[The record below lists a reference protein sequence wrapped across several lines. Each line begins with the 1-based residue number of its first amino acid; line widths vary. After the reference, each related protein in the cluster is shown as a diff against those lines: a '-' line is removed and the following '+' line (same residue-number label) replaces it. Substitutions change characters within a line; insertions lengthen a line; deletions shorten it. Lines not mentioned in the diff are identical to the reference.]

1 MQATTLLDETAEVKS
16 KMAHGFGVLIVRE
29 FILKIFAFGGQL
41 VLARLLAPE
50 DFGMYAMIIFLIT
63 LFSLFSDIGLSP
75 AIIQRKK
82 NLSQHELSTVFAI
95 KISISIVLIVL
106 LNILT
111 PLFQM
116 LYPSLQEIHVWMLR
130 ILSLTLL
137 FTALRSLPVALIER
151 DLHYNKISTIDIT
164 GIGTYYIITVACAL
178 QGWGVWSF
186 ISGVVMKELVEV
198 FVAFYY
204 RPYSPDFHFKYKEV
218 KDMVKFGAFIQA
230 GGITNFLYTAMIPVV
245 GGIKGGPYAV
255 GLLDWGSNIVA
266 VPESITNNFSRVAF
280 SGFAKLQDDKELLS
294 KAIAKSVSLLIII
307 TMFFSVLIFG
317 FAQEG
322 VRLVFTEKWVAGIPA
337 LYWFAI
343 GIPLYAVFA
352 SYGQGLLTLGKSKE
366 VFFAMLT
373 ANGTG
378 LLLAFLLVQKIGFIG
393 VAIASTIALV
403 ILFFFYLIF
412 AKQVGLSINL
422 LKIALPKVAVG
433 IVTFFY
439 IILLNT
445 IFPQGTIVFILKV
458 ITVSVLYGLLTF
470 IFAKKELLTLVSL
483 LTKKYHHLK
492 PLNFLQ
498 NYVL

>member
-1 MQATTLLDETAEVKS
+1 MDMQATTLLEETAEVKS

-29 FILKIFAFGGQL
+29 FILKILAFGGQL
-41 VLARLLAPE
+41 ILARLLAPE

-95 KISISIVLIVL
+95 KICISIVLIVL
-106 LNILT
+106 LNVLT

-116 LYPSLQEIHVWMLR
+116 LYPSLQDIHIWMLR

-137 FTALRSLPVALIER
+137 FTSFRSLPVALIER

-204 RPYSPDFHFKYKEV
+204 RPYSPDFHFKFKEV

-230 GGITNFLYTAMIPVV
+230 GGITNFLYTAMVPVV

-280 SGFAKLQDDKELLS
+280 SGFARLQGGKEVLS
-294 KAIAKSVSLLIII
+294 KAIAKSVSLLMII
-307 TMFFSVLIFG
+307 TMFFTVLIFG

-322 VRLVFTEKWVAGIPA
+322 VRLVFTDKWLGGIPA
-337 LYWFAI
+337 LYWFAA

-352 SYGQGLLTLGKSKE
+352 SYGQGILTLGKSKA
-366 VFFAMLT
+366 VFFSMLF
-373 ANGTG
+373 ANSTG
-378 LLLAFLLVQKIGFIG
+378 LAVAFVLVQYLGFIS
-393 VAIASTIALV
+393 VAIASTLALV
-403 ILFFFYLIF
+403 ILFICYIF
-412 AKQVGLSINL
+412 IARSVNLSINL
-422 LKIALPKVAVG
+422 LQIVIPKIG
-433 IVTFFY
+433 ISIVTFIY
-439 IILLNT
+439 ILLLNAA
-445 IFPQGTIVFILKV
+445 IHQGIIMFILKV
-458 ITVSVLYGLLTF
+458 VSATMMYGLLLF
-470 IFAKKELLTLVSL
+470 IFAKDEMYTMLSII
-483 LTKKYHHLK
+483 TKKIYR
-492 PLNFLQ
+492 N
-498 NYVL
+498 